1 MAYKRRD
8 GIYHVYHLWDE
19 TDKMNYGGSHTSYKG
34 IDPKNDTYMG
44 SSTKVDAAIA
54 KGNVFIK
61 TIISTHDTK
70 EEMIEAEQKYL
81 KENDAVNSSDWYNQ
95 VIAFPDFD
103 GYWYYNP
110 ETKEEI
116 YVVEGTQP
124 DNYVTGRPSMREHAR
139 QLGHLS
145 KGKVQS
151 KEHRQKNKKYQNNR
165 TEEHKK
171 NLAKANRER
180 QEGKTWEEIHGEE
193 KAKELKEKKSAWANR
208 SYEERFGEEKAK
220 QVKAKLSKYTSSR
233 VWYYNPETMKQI
245 YVVEGTQP
253 DNYVTGRPSISRLRW
268 YYNSETMK
276 QIYVVKGTQPDNYV
290 AGRLTYKRM
299 VKGDK

>member
-124 DNYVTGRPSMREHAR
+124 DNYVTGRPS
-139 QLGHLS
+139 
-145 KGKVQS
+145 
-151 KEHRQKNKKYQNNR
+151 
-165 TEEHKK
+165 
-171 NLAKANRER
+171 
-180 QEGKTWEEIHGEE
+180 
-193 KAKELKEKKSAWANR
+193 
-208 SYEERFGEEKAK
+208 
-220 QVKAKLSKYTSSR
+220 
-233 VWYYNPETMKQI
+233 
-245 YVVEGTQP
+245 
-253 DNYVTGRPSISRLRW
+253 ISRLRW